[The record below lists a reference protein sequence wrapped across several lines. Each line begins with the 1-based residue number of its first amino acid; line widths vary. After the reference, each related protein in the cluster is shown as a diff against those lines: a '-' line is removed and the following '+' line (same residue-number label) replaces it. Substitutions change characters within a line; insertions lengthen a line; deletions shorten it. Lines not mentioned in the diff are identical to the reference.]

1 MAIPV
6 DGRGGGASPAGP
18 ERRPSEFT
26 PARRL
31 LRRLVEI
38 MALPIMWQERLDRL
52 VGLVASD
59 LVAEVCSV
67 YARRPGDI
75 LELFSSQGLNLTAVH
90 LTRLRVGEGLVGQ
103 VALDGEV
110 VNVSD
115 AKQDPRFAYR
125 PETGEEAYSSLLGA
139 PIVRDGQIIGVV
151 VVQNQAKRVYAEDEV
166 EALQIVATLLAEVLA
181 SNPDLSRER
190 ISAPASPIRLEGVR
204 LSDGAAIAEALPH
217 RTGIKVTRVVA
228 DDPEVEVRRLDKAIA
243 SLRASVDAMLA
254 LPEIDTGEQREVLEA
269 YRMFAR
275 DAGWLRRMR
284 EVIQTGLSAEAA
296 VKQVQ
301 DQTRLR
307 MAHLTDDYLR
317 ERLLDLVDLADRLLL
332 ILTGGMSPAQAED
345 LPESFIVIAR
355 SLGPAELLDFDRKR
369 LAGIVLEEGSPTA
382 HVTILARALGIP
394 MLGRVESAL
403 VHVERGDLI
412 ALDGQNGLVYVRP
425 SEDVE
430 QAMRLSL
437 DARAARKRAF
447 AGLRHEPSVT
457 RDGVSIRLMLNAAF
471 LIDIDHLEAVNA
483 DGIGLYRTELGFMVR
498 DRYPDVHEQEK
509 TYAAVMDAA
518 NGKPVTFR
526 TLDVGSDKLLPYW
539 KVPREENPAMGW
551 RAIRLSLDRPAMLRD
566 QLRALV
572 RAAAGR
578 PLRIMFPMIAEVA
591 ELDAALAVLDREL
604 DRTRKAGLPV
614 PEPLQVGAM
623 LEVPALYWQL
633 PALLKRVDF
642 ISVGSNDLGQFLFAC
657 DRGNPELI
665 GRYDALSPAFLT
677 FLRDLVLRCRTAGV
691 ELSLCGEMASRP
703 LEAMTLIGLGFRNLS
718 LMPGDFDAVK
728 AVVRSVTCG
737 GLASYLDRLYELP
750 VHSLR
755 ASLREYGM
763 DHGVYLNASSIPLP

>member
-1 MAIPV
+1 M
-6 DGRGGGASPAGP
+6 
-18 ERRPSEFT
+18 ERRPADFT

-31 LRRLVEI
+31 LRRLVEV
-38 MALPIMWQERLDRL
+38 MALPITWQERLDRL

-110 VNVSD
+110 VNVAD

-139 PIVRDGQIIGVV
+139 PIVRDGRVIGVV
-151 VVQNQAKRVYAEDEV
+151 VVQNQTKRAYADDEV

-181 SNPDLSRER
+181 SNPDLSAER
-190 ISAPASPIRLEGVR
+190 VSAPAAPIRLEGVR
-204 LSDGAAIAEALPH
+204 LADGVAIAEALPH

-228 DDPEVEVRRLDKAIA
+228 DDPEAESRRLDTAVA

-284 EVIQTGLSAEAA
+284 EVIQAGGLTAEAA

-307 MAHLTDDYLR
+307 MAHITDEYLR

-332 ILTGGMSPAQAED
+332 ILTGGTPGSHGDTM
-345 LPESFIVIAR
+345 PETFIVVAR
-355 SLGPAELLDFDRKR
+355 SISPAELLDFDRSR

-394 MLGRVESAL
+394 MLGRVDGAL
-403 VHVERGDLI
+403 THVVLGDLI

-430 QAMRLSL
+430 QVMRQSL
-437 DARAARKRAF
+437 EAREARKRAF
-447 AGLRHEPSVT
+447 ASLRHEPSVT
-457 RDGVSIRLMLNAAF
+457 RDGVHVRLMINAAF
-471 LIDIDHLEAVNA
+471 LIDLDHLDAVNA
-483 DGIGLYRTELGFMVR
+483 DGVGLYRTELGFMVR
-498 DRYPDVHEQEK
+498 DRYPDVHEQAK
-509 TYAAVMDAA
+509 TYGSIMDAA
-518 NGKPVTFR
+518 GERPITFR

-539 KVPREENPAMGW
+539 KLPREENPAMGW
-551 RAIRLSLDRPAMLRD
+551 RAIRLALDRPAILRD
-566 QLRALV
+566 QLRALI

-578 PLRIMFPMIAEVA
+578 RLRVMFPMVAEVA
-591 ELDAALAVLDREL
+591 EFDAVRAVLDREL
-604 DRTRKAGLPV
+604 DRARREGRLL
-614 PEPLQVGAM
+614 PEPLQVGVM
-623 LEVPALYWQL
+623 MEVPSLYWQL

-642 ISVGSNDLGQFLFAC
+642 ISIGSNDLSQFFFAS
-657 DRGNPELI
+657 DRGNSELI
-665 GRYDALSPAFLT
+665 GRYDTLSPGFLA
-677 FLRDLVLRCRTAGV
+677 FLRDLVLRCRQAGV
-691 ELSLCGEMASRP
+691 ELSVCGEMASRP
-703 LEAMTLIGLGFRNLS
+703 VEAMTLVGLGVRNLS

-737 GLASYLDRLYELP
+737 ALASYLDRLYELP
-750 VHSLR
+750 VRSLR

-763 DHGVYLNASSIPLP
+763 DHGVLLSAASIAVP